1 MGLAA
6 LSRRNPP
13 FPRGGGGACKGIAA
27 LFLLAMGEGSCYNN
41 IMLGLFP
48 WGGLGKG
55 LSSQAGAAAKG
66 GHSKA
71 GRALRNGGYAMKDG
85 RWAGPRGSSVLRS
98 WFLSYLLVLAVPLL
112 LCLLLYWQ
120 SYRTIRAEAE
130 KMYSSTLEQVRIDI
144 DAYLNEVL
152 QVQSQMLLSD
162 AIHTATRIGTAVT
175 AEDQLSIVDV
185 RDELQHIM
193 TSHTNI
199 SSIALVLN
207 SSDSVVTN
215 AGYMPASLYYKLY
228 FRSEEMTL
236 EEFQA
241 YMAQPHNMWDV
252 LPVNVP
258 GKQYLLFVRTTM
270 DKSFS
275 KATGTVVV
283 AIDLSLLRKRL
294 QQFCWDERLNLYIV
308 APDSSLLCRTAGEG
322 ELHTDFEDL
331 APTTS
336 LRMVQNEG
344 GSYGMLVSR
353 SISGWR
359 YVLLAEDSL
368 LRQSALQIQVYTYL
382 GLLVCMLVGL
392 ALSRQL
398 ARRNYHPLRQLLG
411 RFSDQGDAEPPAA
424 GNEYAQLDRY
434 IQQFFEKRGNEQH
447 DLWNSQQILRRYQL
461 YTLLERP
468 CLGRENLPEGAA
480 LVPQAAAYQVVLFTP
495 PAEGD
500 TTGADLLQF
509 AVMNIFTE
517 VAGEHYPLEMTYAGE
532 NVAAIIGLPEAADG
546 LPGQLEEDIRF
557 TQQKLQEYF
566 HLLPCAAAGDAHREL
581 AGIHY
586 SYREALEAVSY
597 QHAGNETDLV
607 AYSEIRD
614 AKSSCTLPLE
624 EESKLIGLIAA
635 AKNEEARCV
644 VQQVFALNLRQGVP
658 SASVARCLAYDIL
671 SSLVKGANLAGVNGL
686 TVLRFVELENCQPA
700 ELPAKLCEFVDLLC
714 EKVRDLTPAATPSRQ
729 LCEEVCA
736 YIQQNFRDP
745 DLNISQTGLHFD
757 LTPAYLSALFKRET
771 GATLLSYITQ
781 VRLDAAKELLMQ
793 GQPVARIAE
802 QCGFRD
808 SGTLIRVFKKATGL
822 TPGQYRAIHSAG
834 G

>member
-1 MGLAA
+1 MKQGLTWSQG
-6 LSRRNPP
+6 SRRS
-13 FPRGGGGACKGIAA
+13 
-27 LFLLAMGEGSCYNN
+27 L
-41 IMLGLFP
+41 
-48 WGGLGKG
+48 
-55 LSSQAGAAAKG
+55 
-66 GHSKA
+66 
-71 GRALRNGGYAMKDG
+71 
-85 RWAGPRGSSVLRS
+85 LRS

-112 LCLLLYWQ
+112 LCLLIYWQ

-144 DAYLNEVL
+144 DAYLNEVQ
-152 QVQSQMLLSD
+152 QVQSQILLSST
-162 AIHTATRIGTAVT
+162 IHTATRIGAAVT
-175 AEDQLSIVDV
+175 PADQLSIVDV

-207 SSDSVVTN
+207 PSSSVVTS
-215 AGYMPASLYYKLY
+215 AGYMSMSLYYNLH
-228 FRSEEMTL
+228 FRSEELPL

-252 LPVNVP
+252 LPVSAAS
-258 GKQYLLFVRTTM
+258 GQYLVFVRTTM
-270 DKSFS
+270 DKNFS
-275 KATGTVVV
+275 KATGTVAV

-308 APDSSLLCRTAGEG
+308 APDSSLLCRTDGEG
-322 ELHTDFEDL
+322 ELQMSFEDL

-336 LRMVQNEG
+336 LQTVQNES
-344 GSYGMLVSR
+344 GSYGMLVSS

-359 YVLLAEDSL
+359 YVLLAEESL
-368 LRQSALQIQVYTYL
+368 LRQSALQIQVYTFL

-392 ALSRQL
+392 ALSGQL
-398 ARRNYHPLRQLLG
+398 ARRNYHPLRQILG
-411 RFSDQGDAEPPAA
+411 RFSDQGDAEPPAP

-434 IQQFFEKRGNEQH
+434 IQQFFEQRGNEQH
-447 DLWNSQQILRRYQL
+447 DLWNSQQTLRRYQL

-480 LVPQAAAYQVVLFTP
+480 LVPPAAAYQVVLFTP

-500 TTGADLLQF
+500 TAGADLLQF
-509 AVMNIFTE
+509 AVMNVFTD
-517 VAGEHYPLEMTYAGE
+517 VAGAHFPLEMTYAGE
-532 NVAAIIGLPEAADG
+532 NVAAIVGLPEVADG

-566 HLLPCAAAGDAHREL
+566 HMRPGAAAGDAHQEL

-635 AKNEEARCV
+635 GKNEEARCV
-644 VQQVFALNLRQGVP
+644 VEQVFVLNLQQGVP

-671 SSLVKGANLAGVNGL
+671 SSLVKGANLSGVNGL
-686 TVLRFVELENCQPA
+686 TVLRFVELENCPPA

-714 EKVRDLTPAATPSRQ
+714 EKVRSLTPAASSSSQ

-736 YIQQNFRDP
+736 YIRQNFRDP

-757 LTPAYLSALFKRET
+757 MTPAYLSAQFKRET
-771 GATLLSYITQ
+771 GSTLLSYITQ
-781 VRLDAAKELLMQ
+781 VRLDAAKELLLQ

-808 SGTLIRVFKKATGL
+808 SGALIRVFKKATGL
-822 TPGQYRAIHSAG
+822 TPGQYRSIHGGAG
-834 G
+834 PAAPARDGD